1 MILMEIFTLVH
12 VETWILST
20 GRDVM
25 VSLMNVLWM
34 GWTFTNSKLRTM
46 YEREEKRHTS
56 HIAERFIQRGER
68 DTGSNP
74 VGRLD
79 FFRSVAFICI
89 DFRNFF
95 FAYHRRYPFEISSAT
110 EVIGH
115 ADSEYAV
122 IFYRELISKKPFYG
136 EVRQLTSNGS
146 FLRSFFKIPIKFH
159 VEYFKRKMFSFRSST
174 NLPTT
179 NASGVALCGSSTT
192 TAPSG
197 GTSASSFTFEATS
210 AYTTTTGKHLTWFIS
225 I

>member
-1 MILMEIFTLVH
+1 MILMAIFTLMH

-89 DFRNFF
+89 DFRKIYLLIIAGTLSRSQRRWRLSAMLIPNIQLFF
-95 FAYHRRYPFEISSAT
+95 TGNSYLKTPLRW
-110 EVIGH
+110 
-115 ADSEYAV
+115 
-122 IFYRELISKKPFYG
+122 YG
-136 EVRQLTSNGS
+136 IV
-146 FLRSFFKIPIKFH
+146 F
-159 VEYFKRKMFSFRSST
+159 
-174 NLPTT
+174 
-179 NASGVALCGSSTT
+179 
-192 TAPSG
+192 
-197 GTSASSFTFEATS
+197 
-210 AYTTTTGKHLTWFIS
+210 
-225 I
+225 